1 MAVIV
6 KADILTDVNSNLR
19 LAETDIDA
27 IINKTLSDMSKRGLL
42 IGTDSTQTLIDGSE
56 TLNWPTGYRST
67 FNITLTDASGDA
79 KKPLLK
85 LPGGQKEYRR
95 RIANGSTGG
104 TPKWFSEFEGKFYLF
119 GRAGQAYTTLIE
131 FRKNHPK
138 DPDNIEFDTDFEN
151 LMFAGVTFWKAAQL
165 NRIAGVNMWGPI
177 YQNEMRK
184 AVLERRNQPS
194 MMRG

>member
-42 IGTDSTQTLIDGSE
+42 IGTDTTQTLIDGSE

-67 FNITLTDASGDA
+67 FNITLTDSSGTERE
-79 KKPLLK
+79 PLIK
-85 LPGGQKEYRR
+85 LPGGIKEYRQK
-95 RIANGSTGG
+95 IAHGSGG
-104 TPKWFSEFEGKFYLF
+104 SLPRWFAEFEGKFYLF
-119 GRAGQAYTTLIE
+119 GPAGQAYTTLIE

-151 LMFAGVTFWKAAQL
+151 LMFAGASFWKAAQL
-165 NRIAGVNMWGPI
+165 NRITAVNIWGPI

-184 AVLERRNQPS
+184 SVLERRNQPS